1 MTKLSSY
8 LSKYSLPLLC
18 IYIGILF
25 MGSLWPKLS
34 KHYQEG
40 EISAGLYPKEGDNF
54 KLVNMPAVYRLNDGK
69 RRKYVSDTSFYKYP
83 SNPAFDT
90 PYEDGGIL
98 ICDKAVVF
106 SIPIGDFM
114 PYKPGGVP
122 KKYYH
127 KSLTESF
134 FISFF
139 RKDKL
144 KHFLAYAVLALF
156 FLLFLQYH
164 SNLSFTYQGIV
175 VLVLGTSVG
184 IIIELMQF
192 EFIPGRDKELL
203 DMVLNSVGLLA
214 GILLYQGLFK
224 TKFRLG

>member
-1 MTKLSSY
+1 
-8 LSKYSLPLLC
+8 
-18 IYIGILF
+18 

-214 GILLYQGLFK
+214 GIFLYQGLFK